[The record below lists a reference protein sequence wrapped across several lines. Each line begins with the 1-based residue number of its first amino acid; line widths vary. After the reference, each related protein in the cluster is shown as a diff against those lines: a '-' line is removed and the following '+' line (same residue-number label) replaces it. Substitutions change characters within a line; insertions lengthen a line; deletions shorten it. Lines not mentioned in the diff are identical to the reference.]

1 MAEQGHENDSHFPPE
16 FILRAW
22 APDHRVRRAWV
33 WDRRRWSENIRHER
47 PEISQR
53 GTVNL
58 RSFDTTFIARGDAQ
72 ENFRWNRLLENLVA
86 GDIDRVRGSQGPR
99 DLPGLV
105 VFPLEGVLGDT
116 IEPIGHLIFSSVV
129 RVQGHPPAFRSEAKA
144 RWYLRQLEQ
153 PQSRAQLW
161 ERLSSSRQ
169 LVLVVLPSPRL
180 ALTEWGTIPMQTSV
194 GELLLLPVSPSHALL
209 AAPRIVPLAG
219 IERFLSSIPLPDLSE
234 AVYGV
239 QVCLWPREH
248 EDLDDPDQKIAAA
261 ERVRSNMEKFRHLLP
276 LRASIHDEID
286 G

>member
-1 MAEQGHENDSHFPPE
+1 MGLGQGQVD
-16 FILRAW
+16 
-22 APDHRVRRAWV
+22 
-33 WDRRRWSENIRHER
+33 ENIRHER

-58 RSFDTTFIARGDAQ
+58 RSFDTTFMARGDAQ

-99 DLPGLV
+99 DLPGPV

-116 IEPIGHLIFSSVV
+116 IEPVGHLVFSSVV
-129 RVQGHPPAFRSEAKA
+129 RVQGHPPGFRSEAKA

-161 ERLSSSRQ
+161 ERLSSSRR
-169 LVLVVLPSPRL
+169 LVMVVLPSPGL
-180 ALTEWGTIPMQTSV
+180 ALTEWATIPMQTSV

-219 IERFLSSIPLPDLSE
+219 IERFLSRIPLPDLSE

-261 ERVRSNMEKFRHLLP
+261 ERVRSNMEIFRHLLP
-276 LRASIHDEID
+276 LRASIHDKID